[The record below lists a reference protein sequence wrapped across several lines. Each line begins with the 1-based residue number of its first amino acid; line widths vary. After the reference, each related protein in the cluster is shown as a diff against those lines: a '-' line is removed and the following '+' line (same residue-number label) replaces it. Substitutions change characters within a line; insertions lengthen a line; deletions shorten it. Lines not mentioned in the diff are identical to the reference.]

1 MKKKIL
7 IISTIL
13 FAFLIQVKGQYKIT
27 NYTDINQ
34 INYLSEEGDYIW
46 VCTSGGVFKRKKSDG
61 SMVTV
66 FNTGNSGI
74 ARNVVKTIYID
85 FYGNYWFGTYQ
96 GGVSRFNGEEW
107 LTINEVGGERI
118 WRCETITEDIDGNI
132 WFGVNDGQ
140 VVKFDGENWELIDLN
155 GEWYVGSILSDDL
168 GNMWF
173 GVPGIN
179 GALWKMNE
187 EGIIE
192 EITDPWNKL
201 GVDTGPYD
209 IAKDLNGNIWIAYYG
224 GAFKYNPHTNHWQDF
239 SSELPTNT
247 FSISMDGEG
256 NVWLGTSAGAY
267 KYDGSTFTGPI
278 KSGDSG
284 DKMDWVLDIMADA
297 SGTVWLGSFN
307 GLAKVNESQSG
318 WTPRIEINAVQSNYV
333 EDIVF
338 LNDGTSRM
346 LGQYNYVIGYDGTFF
361 REFYAN
367 GGCGYAWVKHLVVDK
382 NNNTWYSFLGYDDR
396 LKVVKMDAEDNAN
409 CYTISNA
416 ITTEWNDMFVRDV
429 AFDDVNNIFWIATE
443 QGLYLFNASN
453 SFYNKATASNSD
465 LPLNDITGVA
475 VKGDNR
481 IWYSTAGGGIG
492 YLNYMDFSGE
502 NFTTDN
508 GLPSN
513 NANAVTFDKKGT
525 LWTLTGFNLSKFDR
539 KNFDNFSVPMYCNK
553 LTADDHGNIW
563 MASSS
568 GGIKF
573 DGTNLRTFTVDDGLI
588 ENSVKNIAIDKQG
601 NIWFTSGYYGI
612 SKLTVTAPKPDFETQ
627 ITCLPEPTVFTNT
640 SENTDEL
647 TRYEWDIHNDGTVD
661 YTTRDLEHQ
670 FTKKGKYEVKLRVY
684 NDNLSAEVVK
694 TIIVLESPKLTIQP
708 VGEKYICKGDFQS
721 ISVELD
727 NYNPELEYSFSWNNG
742 LQKKKIFTDTTGI
755 FYVTV
760 SNGQCTTVSDS
771 VEIIASEPYPDA
783 EICMVT
789 VDSSVNKNM
798 IIWERTPDAGIQS
811 YNIYKLYGNNY
822 VPIGNVPYNEKYS
835 YYIDYFSNPD
845 ALAARYAITVID
857 TCGNESDFSSYHQT
871 IHLGSS
877 EGVEPGTKIL
887 DWTPYVDESGVF
899 EPVWYYIWA
908 GEKADEME
916 VVFKISGSF
925 TEWNDIDPGNRK
937 FYKIEARK
945 TDACFVTLPEDKKA
959 GSGPFV
965 HSLSNLEDNT
975 LKTTNIDENS
985 FGELSISPN
994 PFHTE
999 ALIKWESKN
1008 TNPARIIVYNLQGK
1022 IMKEEYSETTDEFIL
1037 RRENL
1042 AEGIYFI
1049 RVVTDKVYQA
1059 KLYIK

>member
-7 IISTIL
+7 IILTVL
-13 FAFLIQVKGQYKIT
+13 FAFLMQGKGQYKIT
-27 NYTDINQ
+27 NFTDMNQ
-34 INYLSEEGDYIW
+34 INYLAEEGDYIW

-118 WRCETITEDIDGNI
+118 WRCETITEDINGNI

-140 VVKFDGENWELIDLN
+140 VVKFDGENWDLIDLN

-187 EGIIE
+187 EGDIQ
-192 EITDPWNKL
+192 EISDPWNKL

-209 IAKDLNGNIWIAYYG
+209 IAKDPEGNIWIAYYG
-224 GAFKYNPHTNHWQDF
+224 GAFKYNPHTNQWQDF
-239 SSELPTNT
+239 SSELPSRTH
-247 FSISMDGEG
+247 SISMDGEG
-256 NVWLGTSAGAY
+256 SVWFGTSAGAY
-267 KYDGSTFTGPI
+267 KYNGSIFTGPI

-284 DKMDWVLDIMADA
+284 DKMDWILDIMADA

-307 GLAKVNESQSG
+307 GLAKVNESQTG

-367 GGCGYAWVKHLVVDK
+367 GGCGYSWVKHLAVD
-382 NNNTWYSFLGYDDR
+382 NSNNTWYSFLGYDDR
-396 LKVVKMDAEDNAN
+396 LKVIKMDSEDNAS

-429 AFDDVNNIFWIATE
+429 AFDAVYNILWIATE
-443 QGLYLFNASN
+443 QGLYLFNATN
-453 SFYNKATASNSD
+453 NFYNKATTANSD
-465 LPLNDITGVA
+465 LSHNDITGVA
-475 VKGDNR
+475 VKGDYKV
-481 IWYSTAGGGIG
+481 WYSTAGGGIG
-492 YLNYMDFSGE
+492 YLNYLDFSGE

-513 NANAVTFDKKGT
+513 NTTAVEFDKKGT
-525 LWTLTGFNLSKFDR
+525 LWTLTGLNLSKFDG
-539 KNFDNFSVPMYCNK
+539 KNFENFSLPMYCNK

-568 GGIKF
+568 GGVKF

-588 ENSVKNIAIDKQG
+588 ENSVKNISIDKQG

-640 SENTDEL
+640 SENIDEL

-670 FTKKGKYEVKLRVY
+670 FTKKGKYEVKLKAY
-684 NDNLSAEVVK
+684 NDNLSAEIVK
-694 TIIVLESPKLTIQP
+694 TIIVLESPRLTIQP
-708 VGEKYICKGDFQS
+708 AGEKYICKGDFQN
-721 ISVELD
+721 ISVELE

-742 LQKKKIFTDTTGI
+742 LQKRKIFTDTSGI
-755 FYVTV
+755 FYATV
-760 SNGQCTTVSDS
+760 SNGQCTTVSDT

-789 VDSSVNKNM
+789 VDSTVNKNM

-822 VPIGNVPYNEKYS
+822 VPIGNVPYNGKYS

-857 TCGNESDFSSYHQT
+857 TCGNESGFSSYHQT

-877 EGVEPGTKIL
+877 EGVEPGTNVL
-887 DWTPYVDESGVF
+887 DWTPYIDESGVF

-925 TEWNDIDPGNRK
+925 TEWNDIDPGNRR

-945 TDACFVTLPEDKKA
+945 ADACFVNLPDDKKA

-975 LKTTNIDENS
+975 LKATNIEENS

-999 ALIKWESKN
+999 TLIRWEAGN
-1008 TNPARIIVYNLQGK
+1008 TNPARIILYNLQGK
-1022 IMKEEYSETTDEFIL
+1022 IMKEVYSEATDEFIL
-1037 RRENL
+1037 QRENL

-1049 RVVTDKVYQA
+1049 RVVTDKVYQS